1 MLPLILERNNLFNQ
15 DSREAVFVILA
26 LKVARVVGVTK
37 VPLSI
42 TRIVLAPRLEK
53 GLVLLGSH
61 SFIQSLIEL
70 CLHPYKRKMLVK
82 KGRKK
87 KKKKEEER
95 SSIDKLNTYSFVFLN
110 LYVLQDKSKGL

>member
-15 DSREAVFVILA
+15 DSREAVFVILV
-26 LKVARVVGVTK
+26 LKVARIVGVTK

-95 SSIDKLNTYSFVFLN
+95 SSIDKLNTYSFFFLN
-110 LYVLQDKSKGL
+110 LYVLQDKSRGL